1 MVEAKIIIDFFK
13 MLNESNL
20 NYVLIKNDDN
30 VLPNCLESDN
40 DIDFLI
46 QPIDYEK
53 LIELCV
59 SNGYEKKVGESC
71 KRYFLEQLREDL
83 LFKYDDC
90 YFHFYEALPCSPLTN
105 MGDCKM
111 ALERGVQEY
120 IWEHKVWDEINQW
133 WIMDDIAILLY
144 LLVRS
149 VFDKKEFKE
158 KYIREI
164 EKRKQLLDKEDFKR
178 LAQTVF
184 FGFTP
189 MLIELVKAGK
199 YEHVLG
205 KYLSYSNY

>member
-1 MVEAKIIIDFFK
+1 MVETKVIVDFFK

-30 VLPNCLESDN
+30 VLPNYLESEN

-46 QPIDYEK
+46 HPSDYEK
-53 LIELCV
+53 LVEICI
-59 SNGYEKKVGESC
+59 SNGYEKRVGESC

-83 LFKYDDC
+83 LFRREDC
-90 YFHFYEALPCSPLTN
+90 NFHFYEALPCSPLTN

-111 ALERGVQEY
+111 ALERSVQEY
-120 IWEHKVWDEINQW
+120 IWENKIWDEANQW
-133 WIMDDIAILLY
+133 WIMDDVAILLY
-144 LLVRS
+144 LIVRS
-149 VFDKKEFKE
+149 VFDKKEFKR

-164 EKRKQLLDKEDFKR
+164 KKRRKLLERKEFKS

-189 MLIELVKAGK
+189 VLIELVKSEEYDK
-199 YEHVLG
+199 ILG
-205 KYLSYSNY
+205 KYLSYSKY

>member
-46 QPIDYEK
+46 HPIDYEK

-111 ALERGVQEY
+111 ALERSVQEY
-120 IWEHKVWDEINQW
+120 IWEHKVWNEINQW

-144 LLVRS
+144 LIVRS